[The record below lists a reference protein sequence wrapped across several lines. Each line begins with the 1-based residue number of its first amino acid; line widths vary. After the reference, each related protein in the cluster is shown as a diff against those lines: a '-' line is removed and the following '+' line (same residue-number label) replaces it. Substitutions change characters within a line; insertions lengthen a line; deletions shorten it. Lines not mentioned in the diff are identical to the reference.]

1 MRRSL
6 VKPTAMLLFGMLNWT
21 HTWYRPDGAL
31 APEQLAALAGD
42 LFLSGLD
49 ALAGG
54 RRLAG

>member
-1 MRRSL
+1 
-6 VKPTAMLLFGMLNWT
+6 MLLFGMLNWT

-49 ALAGG
+49 ALAAG